1 MPIAGISKTTYVP
14 ATSCCLDCGHDLQR
28 TAGKENRPVNM
39 RAGCSVRLAQPG
51 DAAQVAALLAELGY
65 PDNPVEEVRRRLA
78 MWERE
83 TAGLALVA
91 DRQGQVVG
99 IIAVAAIPYLE
110 REGRRGRIV
119 ALVVSSACRGR
130 GIGRRLV
137 DAAEEAASNLDCVT
151 MEVTSS
157 RSRTES
163 HPFYRN
169 LGYEDGGDRSAR
181 YIKDLV
187 PGTSAVSHSTLF
199 PRHHD
204 PTAPA

>member
-1 MPIAGISKTTYVP
+1 MNV
-14 ATSCCLDCGHDLQR
+14 
-28 TAGKENRPVNM
+28 

-65 PDNPVEEVRRRLA
+65 PGNGTGEVRRRLA

-83 TAGLALVA
+83 PACLALVA
-91 DRQGQVVG
+91 ERQGQVVG
-99 IIAVAAIPYLE
+99 TIAVAAIPYLE

-119 ALVVSSACRGR
+119 ALVVSSACRGQ

-137 DAAEEAASNLDCVT
+137 GAAEKAAGELDCVT

-169 LGYEDGGDRSAR
+169 LGYEDPGDRSAR
-181 YIKDLV
+181 YLKEL
-187 PGTSAVSHSTLF
+187 A
-199 PRHHD
+199 PRHPQAGVITPIAED
-204 PTAPA
+204 L

>member
-1 MPIAGISKTTYVP
+1 
-14 ATSCCLDCGHDLQR
+14 
-28 TAGKENRPVNM
+28 VNM
-39 RAGCSVRLAQPG
+39 RARCSVRLAQPG
-51 DAAQVAALLAELGY
+51 DAPQVTALLAELGY
-65 PDNPVEEVRRRLA
+65 PDNPAAEIRQRLA

-83 TAGLALVA
+83 TVGRALVA
-91 DRQGQVVG
+91 ERRGQVVG

-119 ALVVSSACRGR
+119 ALVVSSACRGQ

-137 DAAEEAASNLDCVT
+137 DAAEEAASELDCVT

-157 RSRTES
+157 RSRIES

-169 LGYEDGGDRSAR
+169 LGYEDGRDRSAR

-187 PGTSAVSHSTLF
+187 PGASTPSHGIF
-199 PRHHD
+199 PPHH
-204 PTAPA
+204 PLT

>member
-14 ATSCCLDCGHDLQR
+14 ASPPCLDWRHDLQR
-28 TAGKENRPVNM
+28 TAGENRPVNM

-78 MWERE
+78 VWERE

-91 DRQGQVVG
+91 DRQEQVVG

-119 ALVVSSACRGR
+119 ALVVSSACRGQ

-137 DAAEEAASNLDCVT
+137 DAAEEAASELDCVT

-157 RSRTES
+157 RSRTGS

-187 PGTSAVSHSTLF
+187 ADTAVSHGTLF